1 MSILLQMY
9 FFILKYEY
17 VLTKVTT
24 LVSLNKRL
32 PSSGLTDSYGFY
44 FLLHIRNQTDML
56 PVDN

>member
-1 MSILLQMY
+1 MNL
-9 FFILKYEY
+9 FWLK
-17 VLTKVTT
+17 LPHN

-32 PSSGLTDSYGFY
+32 PSSSLTDSYGFY